1 MRKLEKQMWTAIL
14 DRLSWSSGNMEVLPV
29 GMSQSIVNAY
39 QCRLADIEYVDH
51 KTLKVTFKG
60 DCWDGASNTV
70 MSRVRA
76 LSVGYEVKK
85 IGSSVTFKHIRT
97 ASSMTH
103 DVERLSSVGWSCLVD
118 IEQVR
123 LAIQP

>member
-14 DRLSWSSGNMEVLPV
+14 DRLSWSSGNLEVLPTLLGV
-29 GMSQSIVNAY
+29 AVNAY
-39 QCRLADIEYVDH
+39 QCRLADIEFIDH
-51 KTLKVTFKG
+51 TTLKITFKG
-60 DCWDGASNTV
+60 DCWDGASKTV

-76 LSVGYEVKK
+76 LACGYEVKK
-85 IGSSVTFKHIRT
+85 SGSSVTFKHIRT

-103 DVERLSSVGWSCLVD
+103 DVKHLSSVGWSCLVS